1 MTVTVDDPIIA
12 RRARSAAHRGFEGLA
27 FAADTAAPFAA
38 RGDTAAE
45 RDVRA
50 SAALA
55 GADEHPAVRPDP
67 ERRCVTARGDNPFC
81 GDELEVRA
89 ELTRTEAGEWAVA
102 RAAFDGYAC
111 TLCLA
116 AADALMEAAEGMT
129 LAQVQA
135 ATHVDVCRWLGGL
148 AVGRTRKGCVDLPL
162 TVLHRA
168 LLTVVE

>member
-27 FAADTAAPFAA
+27 SAAGTAAPS
-38 RGDTAAE
+38 E
-45 RDVRA
+45 
-50 SAALA
+50 
-55 GADEHPAVRPDP
+55 P
-67 ERRCVTARGDNPFC
+67 ERRLVSARGDNPFC

-89 ELTRTEAGEWAVA
+89 ELTRTGAGEWAVA

-135 ATHVDVCRWLGGL
+135 ATHDDVCRWLGGL
-148 AVGRTRKGCVDLPL
+148 EVGRTRKGCVDLPL
-162 TVLHRA
+162 TVLGRA